1 MDAINLMMEEHIVI
15 KRGLSILRKMCIAIL
30 NGEQVDYEDFH
41 KIIDFVRNYADK
53 HHHSKEEEILFKKMA
68 TELGEK
74 NVQGPLSGM
83 YIEHDL
89 GRPFIKT
96 LEESVVRVE
105 KGDQDSRVDV
115 IANSIGYADLLN
127 RHIDKEDKVIYTF
140 AKRALSK
147 VALDD
152 LNEKCDMIENIA
164 KEKQL
169 QEKYANAILDLE
181 NKWS

>member
-74 NVQGPLSGM
+74 SVQGPLSGM

-89 GRPFIKT
+89 GRLFIKT

-105 KGDQDSRVDV
+105 KGELDSRIDV

-169 QEKYANAILDLE
+169 QEKYAHAILDLE